1 MGTSSDPGGMD
12 SPDAGCMSPYKNAAL
27 EKQREHSPFTKYR
40 RQMDAQD
47 QQAVAKLAEMEA
59 KLKEMQEK
67 LKVISLCY
75 KHVDL
80 QKGKIQD
87 ICFIKVYKLFMNF
100 QLWLGFRACLALRST
115 SLIGS
120 GGSASASC
128 AESCG

>member
-75 KHVDL
+75 KHFDL
-80 QKGKIQD
+80 QKGRIQD
-87 ICFIKVYKLFMNF
+87 ICFIIVYKLYHE
-100 QLWLGFRACLALRST
+100 LKT
-115 SLIGS
+115 LIRF
-120 GGSASASC
+120 
-128 AESCG
+128 